1 MVYNR
6 RPMRRRELAE
16 FFAAA
21 TIACGLVALGTGA
34 ASASAEDTPDQI
46 REKIEE
52 QRDIIRQLDKEIE
65 EQRQKLLEASQETQT
80 LDGAVRSLDA
90 SARAIGTSIK
100 KTEAAIREAELEIT
114 RLTGSIQSNET
125 RAQSHRAAVGRL
137 LSALDAEQDQAGLEL
152 VLGGQ
157 STDEVWGAVD
167 ALGAVRDDL
176 LRAAQALSEA
186 NQALTAD
193 QLASEVEKKRLAQ
206 KTAELAGERES
217 VVSARE
223 AQAELLAEA
232 QGTEARYQAA
242 LAKKVAQ
249 KEAFESALREFE
261 NELDVAINKDSYA
274 SADHTTFAWPIDGRI
289 IFTQLFGGTEFAA
302 QHAQVYGRPFHPG
315 LDFGAPVGT
324 PVVSIGEGEVVAT
337 GNTDAVP
344 GCYSWGKWVLVEH
357 PNGISSLY
365 AHLSGIA
372 SSAGD
377 TLEQGQVL
385 GYVGSTGYAT
395 GPHLHLTMYVS
406 EGVQVRR
413 FEEFKT
419 QTGCAGA
426 TTPTAPHE
434 AYLDPEDYLPNTG
447 YTLAL

>member
-1 MVYNR
+1 
-6 RPMRRRELAE
+6 MRRREIAE
-16 FFAAA
+16 LAAA
-21 TIACGLVALGTGA
+21 ALFSCGLLALGTGA
-34 ASASAEDTPDQI
+34 VAARAEDSPDQI

-52 QRDIIRQLDKEIE
+52 QRDIIRRLDAEIE
-65 EQRQKLLEASQETQT
+65 AQRRQLLEASQETQT

-100 KTEAAIREAELEIT
+100 KTEAAIREAELEIG
-114 RLTGSIQSNET
+114 RLTGSIQTNEA
-125 RAQSHRAAVGRL
+125 RAAGHRAAVGRL
-137 LSALDAEQDQAGLEL
+137 LSSLDAEQDQAGIEI
-152 VLGGQ
+152 VLTRA
-157 STDEVWGAVD
+157 STDEVWGAMD
-167 ALGAVRDDL
+167 ALGSVRDDL
-176 LRAAQALSEA
+176 LRAAEALAEANEALS
-186 NQALTAD
+186 AD

-223 AQAELLAEA
+223 EQAELLAEA

-261 NELDVAINKDSYA
+261 NELDIAINKDSYA
-274 SADHTTFAWPIDGRI
+274 SADHTTFSWPIDGRI
-289 IFTQLFGGTEFAA
+289 IFTQLFGGTQFAA
-302 QHAQVYGRPFHPG
+302 QHAHVYGRPFHPG

-324 PVVSIGEGEVVAT
+324 PVLSIDDGEVVAT

-357 PNGISSLY
+357 GNGISSLY

-372 SSAGD
+372 TSGGQSV
-377 TLEQGQVL
+377 ERGQVI
-385 GYVGSTGYAT
+385 GYVGATGYAT
-395 GPHLHLTMYVS
+395 GPHLHLTLYAS
-406 EGVQVRR
+406 EGVSVRR
-413 FEEFKT
+413 FEDFKT

-426 TTPTAPHE
+426 TTPVAPHE
-434 AYLDPEDYLPNTG
+434 AYLDPEDYLPDTG